1 MNGLNQTKKSLGSI
15 QSHSKRLPYLVQ
27 KDLLSALDGFE
38 QSVHVGQIVVDFFVH
53 HWPAL
58 GVQYPQ
64 VVTHHP
70 LLTLRRDFA
79 ERARVE
85 KLSASL
91 VLRLDTL
98 YHLVQC

>member
-1 MNGLNQTKKSLGSI
+1 MAV
-15 QSHSKRLPYLVQ
+15 SKPLLTEFGIHHRLESCAYLVQ

-38 QSVHVGQIVVDFFVH
+38 QSVHVGQIVVDLFVH
-53 HWPAL
+53 HWAAL
-58 GVQYPQ
+58 CVQDTQ

-85 KLSASL
+85 KLSAPL
-91 VLRLDTL
+91 VLRLDAL
-98 YHLVQC
+98 YHLVQS